1 MIGWMVLHWGEVDR
15 TIVIE
20 GGSPANGI
28 VDTIRRSSSLEEIQ
42 GRGTVKGV
50 TASGGTKKISGS
62 GGSG

>member
-20 GGSPANGI
+20 GGQPASGVI
-28 VDTIRRSSSLEEIQ
+28 DEIKRSSSLEETQ
-42 GRGTVKGV
+42 GRGGVKGLKG
-50 TASGGTKKISGS
+50 SGGTKKISGS